1 MAPVLSLIVSTTSTV
16 CRASYGAKLDRSAAG
31 MAAAARRRRL
41 DQSRRR
47 KSADVRKRVAGAVTA
62 SCSIAIGESRI
73 RDWVV
78 VLTGA
83 SYFESKR
90 VSVESKTKCGRLFL
104 TPGWFGLRI
113 SAPPRRAENEAAYIR
128 RFYCFT
134 YYILVSPAQTN
145 QHKC

>member
-1 MAPVLSLIVSTTSTV
+1 
-16 CRASYGAKLDRSAAG
+16 

-73 RDWVV
+73 RDWVGDR
-78 VLTGA
+78 TAA

-90 VSVESKTKCGRLFL
+90 VSVESKTKCGRLFS
-104 TPGWFGLRI
+104 TPGWF
-113 SAPPRRAENEAAYIR
+113 SW
-128 RFYCFT
+128 
-134 YYILVSPAQTN
+134 
-145 QHKC
+145 